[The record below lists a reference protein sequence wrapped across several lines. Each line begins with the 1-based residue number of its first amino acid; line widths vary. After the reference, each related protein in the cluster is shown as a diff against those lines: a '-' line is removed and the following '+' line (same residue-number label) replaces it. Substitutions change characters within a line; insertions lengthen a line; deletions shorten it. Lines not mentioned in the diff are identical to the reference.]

1 MKVKYV
7 SKKLNIPFAIVS
19 YTPYIVYSLNNESK
33 ICQQKVEYTF
43 PYSSNNYANK
53 KSC

>member
-1 MKVKYV
+1 M
-7 SKKLNIPFAIVS
+7 IC
-19 YTPYIVYSLNNESK
+19 YTILSIVYSLNNETK

-53 KSC
+53 KSS